1 MAKKTGAK
9 RKVIELGGLINRF
22 IGLTDEQ
29 KLDLGLAYHAGLFRI
44 ERGIGTD
51 QDWGCLAVCLRL
63 GMKFALKGNG
73 SADSQLLIDAHDAL
87 MECEARFQRIGVY
100 VFFGD
105 ELIAVRAG
113 LTAHDKQ
120 MARTSYHTVSKLL
133 LGMEIELHAGEAMER
148 IAA

>member
-73 SADSQLLIDAHDAL
+73 AADSQYLIDAHDAL
-87 MECEARFQRIGVY
+87 MACEARFQRIRVY

-105 ELIAVRAG
+105 ELVAVRAG
-113 LTAHDKQ
+113 LAAHDAQ
-120 MARTSYHTVSKLL
+120 MNRTSYRTVHHLL
-133 LGMEIELHAGEAMER
+133 VAMQVELQANVEIER